1 VERGTRIRVKFVKR
15 GELKYISHLD
25 LLRTME
31 RAVRRSG
38 LPIAY
43 TEGFHPHAKIQ
54 FASALPVGVE
64 STGELMDIELK
75 EEFSASEVVQRLKE
89 QLPKAL
95 APHEGA
101 VVPEGEGKLTSLVQG
116 AGYLVRVEPVA
127 DLAGRVEA
135 WLGKDTVLWPRQRKG
150 KVRHLDL
157 RKATT
162 KLAACGTDQ
171 LELFLS
177 FSPEATNVRPQEVI
191 LSLELEP
198 LFVVR
203 TAIFGEGVL
212 LAPLKKGKN

>member
-1 VERGTRIRVKFVKR
+1 MPR
-15 GELKYISHLD
+15 
-25 LLRTME
+25 
-31 RAVRRSG
+31 
-38 LPIAY
+38 
-43 TEGFHPHAKIQ
+43 
-54 FASALPVGVE
+54 LPVGVE

-101 VVPEGEGKLTSLVQG
+101 VVPEGEGKLTSLGQG

-171 LELFLS
+171 LELLS